1 MAIADKERLA
11 LGVRRWYGRIWDFAR
26 RKPLGAA
33 GATFIIV
40 MGVAAIFADLSPYGP
55 LQQDLDRIREGP
67 TFAHPFGTDEL
78 GRDLLTRVIFG
89 ARVTFKIGFLGI
101 LIGATAGATI
111 GVVSG
116 YFRGKLDMVLQRVVD
131 AVMAFPA
138 LILALALISIREP
151 SDVNTLIIIGIVFT
165 PTSSRVVRGATMSV
179 KQNVLHRSIQG
190 PGSRRPSHHLS
201 ARCTQHRRPHHRAG
215 FSLLGLRHQRGG
227 LPVLPWGR
235 RLHRKTHMGRHD
247 RRPRE
252 VLPGDCLVAG
262 RLPRPRPSRR
272 YLLPKPLRRRAQRRS
287 RSTASRRRRRPRI
300 PGLRRL
306 GTVKK
311 RGLRQSKDS
320 ATPLR
325 AETTARF

>member
-1 MAIADKERLA
+1 MTTGAMAIADKERLA

-179 KQNVLHRSIQG
+179 KQNVYIEASRALGAGDLRIIFRHVVPNIAAPIIVLVSVFLGSAIIVEASLSFLGVAGSIERPTWGGMIAG
-190 PGSRRPSHHLS
+190 PGRSYLETAWWLAVFPGL
-201 ARCTQHRRPHHRAG
+201 ALAG
-215 FSLLGLRHQRGG
+215 AIYSLNLFGDALRDVLDPRLRGG
-227 LPVLPWGR
+227 GGGR
-235 RLHRKTHMGRHD
+235 GF
-247 RRPRE
+247 
-252 VLPGDCLVAG
+252 
-262 RLPRPRPSRR
+262 
-272 YLLPKPLRRRAQRRS
+272 RA
-287 RSTASRRRRRPRI
+287 
-300 PGLRRL
+300 
-306 GTVKK
+306 
-311 RGLRQSKDS
+311 
-320 ATPLR
+320 
-325 AETTARF
+325 